1 MITTIRIA
9 TTSAGLFEITD
20 RVEKI
25 VREGNLSEG
34 LCTVYIRHTS
44 ASLIIQE
51 NADSSVRRD
60 LENWFGRLV
69 PQNDPHYTHTM
80 EGPDDMPSHIKAS
93 LTGTSLAIPIVDGQ
107 LVLGT
112 WQGLFIWEHRHG
124 RHDRELVIHI
134 GP

>member
-1 MITTIRIA
+1 MIITIGVTTP
-9 TTSAGLFEITD
+9 SAGLFEITD
-20 RVEKI
+20 RVEKV
-25 VREGNLSEG
+25 VREGNVSEG

-51 NADSSVRRD
+51 NADPSVRRD

-69 PQNDPHYTHTM
+69 PQNDPQYTHTM

-124 RHDRELVIHI
+124 RHERELVIHI

>member
-1 MITTIRIA
+1 MITTICI
-9 TTSAGLFEITD
+9 TTPSAGLFEITD
-20 RVEKI
+20 RVEKV
-25 VREGNLSEG
+25 VREGIVSEG

-51 NADSSVRRD
+51 NADPSVRRD

-93 LTGTSLAIPIVDGQ
+93 LTGTSLAIPIINGQ

-112 WQGLFIWEHRHG
+112 WQGLFIWEHRLG
-124 RHDRELVIHI
+124 RHERELVIHI